1 MTGRAP
7 LVGLISCVRLGF
19 RSQGSCV
26 KKGSFIIKMKLIS
39 VDLYDISLEIF
50 NRPKENTF
58 GSGFLITF
66 YIKVVI
72 LRIILHIR

>member
-1 MTGRAP
+1 M
-7 LVGLISCVRLGF
+7 C
-19 RSQGSCV
+19 Q
-26 KKGSFIIKMKLIS
+26 KGSFVVKMKLIS

-58 GSGFLITF
+58 GSGFLVTF